1 MAATQQRGRGTR
13 RRSPDAPCLN
23 CGDTTRGRY
32 CPECGQAKR
41 EVVVSVRA
49 MVMDVLE
56 DQLVLNKALPRTLLY
71 LLFRPGRLTIE
82 YINGRIVRYI
92 APFRLY
98 LVTSVVFFLLL
109 SLVGLQMLERVT
121 TDIPQQAAAA
131 ADSTLARLEP
141 HMPALDALDTLDM
154 PPEARLQLEA
164 LRAEIERSR
173 AAQSRR
179 ASADAEDAAVDS
191 ARTAADSAGSAA
203 ATTAADS
210 AGNVA
215 GRAVDSERSATA
227 DSAGNAARRAADA
240 LPDGVQPWAR
250 NLQVDFG
257 SNELNDRVKAR
268 AIERFGHLPSRQA
281 AREFLRQ
288 YSEYLPHMVFFL
300 LPLFA
305 FILKLLYIRR
315 RRYYAEHFVFAL
327 HVHAFVFM
335 MFILMLAFR
344 NTNVNL
350 VLAAW
355 TAVYTWLAMKK
366 VYGQGIFRTTIK
378 YATLGFAYSF
388 ALTIALALTVVVTLL
403 LL

>member
-1 MAATQQRGRGTR
+1 MAADRTGQRGRGTR
-13 RRSPDAPCLN
+13 RRSPDSPCLN

-41 EVVVSVRA
+41 EIVVSVRA
-49 MVMDVLE
+49 MVFDVLE

-109 SLVGLQMLERVT
+109 SFVGLQMLERVT
-121 TDIPQQAAAA
+121 TDIPDQAAAA
-131 ADSTLARLEP
+131 SDSTLAQLAP
-141 HMPALDALDTLDM
+141 HMPALDALDTLNM
-154 PPEARLQLEA
+154 PPEARAQLET
-164 LRAEIERSR
+164 LRAQIET
-173 AAQSRR
+173 AQSRR
-179 ASADAEDAAVDS
+179 AAEAGADTAGVDTAG
-191 ARTAADSAGSAA
+191 ARTAGAGTAGA
-203 ATTAADS
+203 EPAAADS
-210 AGNVA
+210 
-215 GRAVDSERSATA
+215 SAT
-227 DSAGNAARRAADA
+227 ADA

-250 NLQVDFG
+250 TLQVNFG
-257 SNELNDRVKAR
+257 SPELNERVKAR
-268 AIERFGHLPSRQA
+268 AIERFGHLPPRQA
-281 AREFLRQ
+281 GRQFLQ
-288 YSEYLPHMVFFL
+288 EYSEYLPHMVFIL

-350 VLAAW
+350 VLLAW
-355 TAVYTWLAMKK
+355 TSVYTWLAMKK
-366 VYGQGIFRTTIK
+366 VYRQGVFRTTFK
-378 YATLGFAYSF
+378 YAALGFAYSF
-388 ALTIALALTVVVTLL
+388 ALMIALALTVVVTLL